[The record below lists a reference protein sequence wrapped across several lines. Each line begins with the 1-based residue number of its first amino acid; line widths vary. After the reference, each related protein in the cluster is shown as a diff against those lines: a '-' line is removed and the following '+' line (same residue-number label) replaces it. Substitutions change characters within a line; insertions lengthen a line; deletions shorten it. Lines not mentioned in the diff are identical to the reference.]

1 MSWLVKFFKLCSVFE
16 SFHNKM
22 LGREN
27 RKKETGDGMSTTVPG
42 SFDVESKEVCFH
54 PSMRV
59 GRNNSVFI
67 Y

>member
-27 RKKETGDGMSTTVPG
+27 RKKETGDRGCEQLFQGVLM
-42 SFDVESKEVCFH
+42 
-54 PSMRV
+54 
-59 GRNNSVFI
+59 
-67 Y
+67 